1 MKKAF
6 FPLLLALLLA
16 ACGSKEKKSYEQ
28 YAPSGLTTRT
38 EALKENLP
46 RIAEKGVI
54 IGQRY
59 ATMCGIGWRGDSA
72 RSDVKSICGDFPACS
87 AYRLDGIETGR
98 NADGFTAGELRADIL
113 ETVRRGALVVATCEG
128 AVPTDFLSSLADGYG
143 KLAPVVLALSS
154 PAQYAAAQE
163 TIERAEL
170 HNVLLAY
177 AAATPDALSK
187 APDGAAALILTD
199 AKAADIASAVAL
211 ARQRGAA
218 LGITISRLAPG
229 ADEYWRDEALPLVT
243 APGLSFAIF
252 GENQGEP
259 QAGHCHTP
267 YPGGPGAAGFMELYN
282 APRTIFAHDL
292 NGLYLSAPQAGK

>member
-59 ATMCGIGWRGDSA
+59 ATLCGIGWRGDSV
-72 RSDVKSICGDFPACS
+72 RSDVKSVCGDFPACS
-87 AYRLDGIETGR
+87 AYRLNGIEKGR

-113 ETVRRGALVVATCEG
+113 ETVRRGVLVVATCEG
-128 AVPTDFLSSLADGYG
+128 AVPADFLSSLADGYG
-143 KLAPVVLALSS
+143 KLAPVVLALSTPS
-154 PAQYAAAQE
+154 AYATAQE

-177 AAATPDALSK
+177 AADTPDALSK

-199 AKAADIASAVAL
+199 AKAADLASAAAV
-211 ARQRGAA
+211 ARQRGTA
-218 LGITISRLAPG
+218 LGITVCRLAP
-229 ADEYWRDEALPLVT
+229 DSDDYWKDEALPLVT
-243 APGLSFAIF
+243 APGIAFAIL
-252 GENQGEP
+252 GENHGEP
-259 QAGHCHTP
+259 QAQHFHAP
-267 YPGGPGAAGFMELYN
+267 YPGGPGAAGFTELYN
-282 APRTIFAHDL
+282 SPRTIFAHDL
-292 NGLYLSAPQAGK
+292 NGLYLQAAEN